1 MVSVI
6 PGIKKLSHVSLP
18 NVSLIITT
26 FDSPYYLEQVLQSVL
41 DQTVRPR
48 EVLVADDGSGVGTRE
63 LLSRWTAIVP
73 IKPSWQ
79 PNQGFRAAAARNL
92 AIIKARQPYLIFID
106 GDCMLPPRFVE
117 SHLRLSSQSKM
128 LSGGRYL
135 ARANSYDQAKDE
147 SGGCPK
153 LWSLPLG
160 PLRDVAAKKW
170 TVART
175 CNLSMYREMALRVR
189 GFDESYIGWGRE
201 DSDFV
206 VRLIRSG
213 IKLRSAR
220 FAATVIHL
228 KHDFASRVN
237 LSTNDARL
245 DSLLADLSRVQ
256 SRQSRIGEV

>member
-1 MVSVI
+1 M
-6 PGIKKLSHVSLP
+6 P

-26 FDSPYYLEQVLQSVL
+26 FDSPCFLDHVLQSVL
-41 DQTVRPR
+41 AQTVKPR
-48 EVLVADDGSGVGTRE
+48 EVLVADDGSGVKTRD
-63 LLSRWTAIVP
+63 LLMRWSTHIP
-73 IKPSWQ
+73 IKHIWQ
-79 PNQGFRAAAARNL
+79 PNNGFRAAAARNL

-106 GDCMLPPRFVE
+106 GDCVLPPKFVE
-117 SHLRLSSQSKM
+117 SHLRLSSQSKI

-135 ARANSYDQAKDE
+135 ARANSYNQAKDE
-147 SGGCPK
+147 SKNSPK

-160 PLRDVAAKKW
+160 ALRDVEAKKW

-175 CNLSMYREMALRVR
+175 CNLSMYREMALRVK

-213 IKLRSAR
+213 VTLRSAR

-228 KHDFASRVN
+228 KHDFVSRVN
-237 LSTNDARL
+237 LSTNDAKL
-245 DSLLADLSRVQ
+245 DSLLADPSRVQ